1 MNNKFCSKSTTQRTR
16 DCMRQYR
23 LARRESE
30 VFRVLRNNEHK
41 DEDDDFMDISNSLDP
56 VAGDISDNDAVVMID
71 QAVSL
76 SSSSLTL
83 SSDAELYD
91 EAD

>member
-1 MNNKFCSKSTTQRTR
+1 M
-16 DCMRQYR
+16 
-23 LARRESE
+23 
-30 VFRVLRNNEHK
+30 LRNNEHK

-56 VAGDISDNDAVVMID
+56 VAGDISDNDAVVTID

-76 SSSSLTL
+76 SSSSLTS

-91 EAD
+91 EADSNLFLLFFILYFVYF